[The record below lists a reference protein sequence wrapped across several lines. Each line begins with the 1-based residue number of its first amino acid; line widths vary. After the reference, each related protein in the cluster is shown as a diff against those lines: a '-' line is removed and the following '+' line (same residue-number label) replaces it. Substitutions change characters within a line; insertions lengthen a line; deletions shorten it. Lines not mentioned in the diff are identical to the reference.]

1 MGLFKKK
8 DPCAI
13 CGGVVKGLLAWKVE
27 GRYICDDCYGTVDL
41 PGNAV
46 NEMTLD
52 DFRNYLAFR
61 DENRQLKE
69 KFQVTQQIDFGWLDT
84 KFMFDTDNRLMCMDK
99 SLNKTIF
106 EGVQIKS
113 FLIKEDEAPL
123 FEGSASGFIRYDSTV
138 PKIVRAMAP
147 QIRQRIAEREMQE
160 NMERMMDRM
169 DDGKENNSTRS
180 SLWHGI
186 DIAPPFEN
194 YNIEICFDHPYW
206 DVITADMKGPT
217 FSKDIPDVN
226 DFLNEYHDSVA
237 LMEQLARAL
246 KDIAFPDA
254 PEQEMDLC
262 GTEISDNEVSAPNNQ
277 VDPVQ
282 EIQRYKGLLD
292 QGIITEEEF
301 AAKKRQLLGI

>member
-69 KFQVTQQIDFGWLDT
+69 KFQVTQQIDFGWFDT

-106 EGVQIKS
+106 EGRQIKS
-113 FLIKEDEAPL
+113 FSIKEDSTPL
-123 FEGSASGFIRYDSTV
+123 FEGSASGLIRYVSTV
-138 PKIVRAMAP
+138 PDLAQALAP
-147 QIRQRIAEREMQE
+147 QINQMLAQRQLRQ

-169 DDGKENNSTRS
+169 DDGKENNSTGS
-180 SLWHGI
+180 TYWQGI
-186 DIAPPFEN
+186 DIPEPFEN
-194 YNIEICFDHPYW
+194 FNVEICFDHPYW
-206 DVITADMKGPT
+206 EVISADMKGPE
-217 FSKDIPDVN
+217 FDNDVPDVN
-226 DFLNEYHDSVA
+226 DYLCQYHENVA

-246 KDIAFPDA
+246 TDIAFPGA
-254 PEQEMDLC
+254 PEQEINTYISAAAGNGVSTP
-262 GTEISDNEVSAPNNQ
+262 GTQ

-282 EIQRYKGLLD
+282 EIQRYKSLLD

-301 AAKKRQLLGI
+301 TAKKRQLLGI

>member
-1 MGLFKKK
+1 MGLFKRK

-13 CGGVVKGLLAWKVE
+13 CGGVVKGLLSWKVE

-69 KFQVTQQIDFGWLDT
+69 KFQITQQIDFGWLDT
-84 KFMFDTDNRLMCMDK
+84 KFMFDIANRLMCMDK

-106 EGVQIKS
+106 EGRQIKS
-113 FLIKEDEAPL
+113 FSIKEDSTPL
-123 FEGSASGFIRYDSTV
+123 FEGSASGLIRYVSAV
-138 PKIVRAMAP
+138 PKLVRAMAP
-147 QIRQRIAEREMQE
+147 QINQKLAQRQLQQ
-160 NMERMMDRM
+160 NMERMMDRL
-169 DDGKENNSTRS
+169 DDGKENNSTGNTY
-180 SLWHGI
+180 WQGI
-186 DIAPPFEN
+186 DIPEPFQN
-194 YNIEICFDHPYW
+194 FIVEICFEHPYW
-206 DVITADMKGPT
+206 EVISADMKGPG
-217 FSKDIPDVN
+217 FDKDVPDVN
-226 DFLNEYHDSVA
+226 DYLNQYHENVA

-246 KDIAFPDA
+246 MDIAFPGA
-254 PEQEMDLC
+254 PEQEINTYL
-262 GTEISDNEVSAPNNQ
+262 SAAADNEVSAPGTQ

-282 EIQRYKGLLD
+282 EIQRYKSLLD

-301 AAKKRQLLGI
+301 TAKKRQLLGI